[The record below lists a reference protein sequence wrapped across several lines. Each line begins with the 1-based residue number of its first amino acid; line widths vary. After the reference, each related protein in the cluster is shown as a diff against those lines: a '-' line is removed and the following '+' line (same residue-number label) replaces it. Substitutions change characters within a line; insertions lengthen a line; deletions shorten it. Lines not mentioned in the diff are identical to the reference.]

1 MSKFSHV
8 TAWLFDLD
16 DTLYAPETGFSK
28 HMSKVQHQA
37 LAGQLNIDM
46 KQVKPYLLALVE
58 KHGGAPFTG
67 LFKEN
72 AIDMDLFIEEGF
84 KLDHGMLSECAETVS
99 SLNKLHGGKFI
110 FTNSPK
116 VHAENVLK
124 ALGLSGVFDIQSI
137 FDVTRL
143 DYDSKPLKS
152 SFEKVLIEIGEPGES
167 CAMIEDSLPNLKMAK
182 SFGMT
187 TVWVHG
193 EGDKPDYVDYA
204 YTDILTFLKDAAK
217 LS

>member
-1 MSKFSHV
+1 MSKFSHI

-16 DTLYAPETGFSK
+16 DTLYAPKTGFSK

-37 LAGQLNIDM
+37 LADQLNIDM
-46 KQVKPYLLALVE
+46 EQVRPYLLALVE

-67 LFKEN
+67 LFKES

-84 KLDHGMLSECAETVS
+84 KLDHGMLSECAETAS
-99 SLNKLHGGKFI
+99 SLDKLHGRKFI

-124 ALGLSGVFDIQSI
+124 ALGLSEVFDVQSI

-143 DYDSKPLKS
+143 AYDSKPLKS
-152 SFEKVLIEIGEPGES
+152 SFKKVLVEVGES
-167 CAMIEDSLPNLKMAK
+167 GENCAMIEDSLPNLKMAK
-182 SFGMT
+182 SLGMT

-204 YTDILTFLKDAAK
+204 YSEILTFLKDAVQ
-217 LS
+217 SS